1 MESVCKYLE
10 SVNFLQCTKILLQIS
25 AYVNA
30 VYRRFCDRI
39 SLSQTMSRRK
49 CVQQERQKVLQ
60 RMHRCKIRKTTLS
73 H

>member
-10 SVNFLQCTKILLQIS
+10 SVNFLQCTKILQIS

-39 SLSQTMSRRK
+39 SLSQTS
-49 CVQQERQKVLQ
+49 
-60 RMHRCKIRKTTLS
+60 IF
-73 H
+73 

>member
-39 SLSQTMSRRK
+39 SLSQTS
-49 CVQQERQKVLQ
+49 
-60 RMHRCKIRKTTLS
+60 IF
-73 H
+73 